1 MINQP
6 RSRRALA
13 FAAALGT
20 ALALVPA
27 SVSSAEPAAS
37 AARGAAAY
45 VPVGPAEMPEPPEVA
60 EIRAELEQLAVA
72 EPHDMEGYSRA
83 RFPHWVDQGE
93 RCDTR
98 EVVLQRD
105 GENVVQD
112 DMCRATSGSWVS
124 RYDGRTL
131 NAASQVDI
139 DHMVPLANA
148 WRSGADEWTTAQ
160 RRRFANDLTN
170 SQLIAVSAASNRSKA
185 DKGPDAWKPPS
196 VDYWCTY
203 SRAWVS
209 VKYLYKLNI
218 TAREGRELNRMLNT
232 CD

>member
-1 MINQP
+1 M
-6 RSRRALA
+6 AV
-13 FAAALGT
+13 AAALGT
-20 ALALVPA
+20 ALALAPA
-27 SVSSAEPAAS
+27 SVSSAESATS

-45 VPVGPAEMPEPPEVA
+45 VPAGSAEMPEPPAVA
-60 EIRAELEQLAVA
+60 EARAELEQLAVDL
-72 EPHDMEGYSRA
+72 PHGMDGYSRA
-83 RFPHWVDQGE
+83 RFPHWVDQGDQ
-93 RCDTR
+93 CDTR

-105 GENVVQD
+105 GEDVVQD
-112 DMCRATSGSWVS
+112 DLCRATSGSWLS

-131 NAASQVDI
+131 NSASQVDI

-148 WRSGADEWTTAQ
+148 WRSGADEWTTPQ
-160 RRRFANDLTN
+160 RRRFANDLAN

-209 VKYLYKLNI
+209 VKYIYKLNI
-218 TAREGRELNRMLNT
+218 TERERAELNRMLNT